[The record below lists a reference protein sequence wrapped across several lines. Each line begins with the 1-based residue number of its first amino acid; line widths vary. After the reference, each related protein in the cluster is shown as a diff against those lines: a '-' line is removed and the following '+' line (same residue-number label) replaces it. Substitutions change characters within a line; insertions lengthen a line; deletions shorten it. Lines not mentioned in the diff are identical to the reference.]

1 MQKNINEFKYGKNLF
16 YIFLFF
22 SILFFTNIKDI
33 YPQKTNIKSSN
44 DTLKI
49 KPLSLNECIRIA
61 LENNHKIRAAREDI
75 LIATAQKKQA
85 ESGYWPQVSA
95 NAAYSLTN
103 QDPLFIL
110 PSFKMSIPPIS
121 AFGSTINMGDIQ
133 VPQEDIKLMD
143 KQNIHASIDI
153 TYPLY
158 TGGKIQALNKEA
170 QSGIEIADQEYKKSN
185 MEIDYDI
192 KRFYYA
198 VVLAKR
204 IYKIGID
211 ALDRLNITLELTES
225 LYKNGSGKTTKLDY
239 LKNKVLVDE
248 VKTLV
253 SGLKTNIRSA
263 KQALMFSMGTDKDFN
278 LPDEEIPFDTS
289 NWSKADLLIKAF
301 KSNPDWNKLI
311 AAVSV
316 YKAKIEEAKSGF
328 LPSLAIIGSFN
339 QNFNSYKY
347 GITNKINSS
356 IWMIGLGAQIP
367 IFNGFRTKNE
377 INEAGAQLRKIDEQ
391 KHLLHDA
398 IILQTEESLN
408 KIESSTK
415 KVRDTF
421 EAKQSAAE
429 SCSLTE
435 RAFQQDMADAKDL
448 IQAQILESF
457 MDVQY
462 QKALYDHAMAEANLE
477 LIIGS
482 KIMKTRSWE

>member
-1 MQKNINEFKYGKNLF
+1 MQRNINEFKYGKNLI

-22 SILFFTNIKDI
+22 SILFFTSIKYI
-33 YPQKTNIKSSN
+33 YPQEANIKSTT
-44 DTLKI
+44 DTLKL
-49 KPLSLNECIRIA
+49 KALSLNECIRIA
-61 LENNHKIRAAREDI
+61 LENNHKIKAAKENI

-85 ESGYWPQVSA
+85 ESGYWPQISA
-95 NAAYSLTN
+95 NAAYSFTN
-103 QDPLFIL
+103 QDLLFIL

-133 VPQEDIKLMD
+133 VPEEDIKLMD
-143 KQNIHASIDI
+143 KQNVHASIDI

-158 TGGKIQALNKEA
+158 TGGKIQALNDEA
-170 QSGIEIADQEYKKSN
+170 KSGIEIADQEYKKSN
-185 MEIDYDI
+185 LEIEYDV

-198 VVLAKR
+198 VILAK
-204 IYKIGID
+204 KVCEIGSD
-211 ALDRLNITLELTES
+211 AFDRLNITLELTES

-253 SGLKTNIRSA
+253 SGLKNNIKSA
-263 KQALMFSMGTDKDFN
+263 EQALNFSMGTDIKLN
-278 LPDEEIPFDTS
+278 LPEEEVPFDTS
-289 NWSKADLLIKAF
+289 KWGEDNMLIQAF
-301 KSNPDWNKLI
+301 NNNPDWNKLI

-316 YKAKIEEAKSGF
+316 YKAKIDEVKSGF

-377 INEAGAQLRKIDEQ
+377 TAEADAQLKKIEEQ
-391 KHLLHDA
+391 KYLLHDA
-398 IILQTEESLN
+398 IILQVKEALN
-408 KIESSTK
+408 KIESSVK
-415 KVRDTF
+415 NVKDTF

-448 IQAQILESF
+448 IQAQILESLT
-457 MDVQY
+457 DVQY

-477 LIIGS
+477 LLIGT
-482 KIMKTRSWE
+482 KLNKD